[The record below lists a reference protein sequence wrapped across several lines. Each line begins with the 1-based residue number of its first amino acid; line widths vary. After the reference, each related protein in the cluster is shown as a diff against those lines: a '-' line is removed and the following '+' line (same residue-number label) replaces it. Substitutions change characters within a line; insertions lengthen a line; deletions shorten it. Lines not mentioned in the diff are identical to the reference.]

1 MVEKEKMSAGDYNK
15 YKSAIEI
22 ANNIKDKD
30 ALRRIQMELIARYGL
45 DNEDVKYLL
54 KLFRYNV

>member
-1 MVEKEKMSAGDYNK
+1 MVEKMTAKDYDR
-15 YKSAIEI
+15 YKSAIEL
-22 ANNIKDKD
+22 ANDEKDKD
-30 ALRRIQMELIARYGL
+30 SLKKIQMQLIARYGL

>member
-1 MVEKEKMSAGDYNK
+1 MTAKDYDR
-15 YKSAIEI
+15 YKSAIEL
-22 ANNIKDKD
+22 ANDEKDKD
-30 ALRRIQMELIARYGL
+30 SLKKIQMQLIARYGL